1 MSQPGLKVITKNQ
14 LRGVVIDG
22 ELVQRRRGSVH
33 MLRRPAPAWAVGDDV
48 LTIARTLGAVRVR
61 IVDTDSGAEYVASLE
76 TFDANGR
83 RLDWGH
89 GAQTAL
95 SLHFWQK
102 QSSVVPQPDPAPST
116 LAGAVQRALFAY

>member
-22 ELVQRRRGSVH
+22 ELVQRRRASAH
-33 MLRRPAPAWAVGDDV
+33 MLRRPAPAWAIGDDV
-48 LTIARTLGAVRVR
+48 LAVARTLGAVAVR
-61 IVDTDSGAEYVASLE
+61 IVDTDSGAEYVTDMTTL
-76 TFDANGR
+76 DAHGR
-83 RLDWGH
+83 RVDWGH

-116 LAGAVQRALFAY
+116 LAGAVQRALFA